1 MLSRAARQVPKRT
14 KKIHASAFYTNLAK
28 RTGPLRA
35 VKPDPT
41 TVGASTSGTKA
52 ILELEDG
59 SSWVGTS
66 FGYEGDTFHG
76 EVVFNTGMVGYTE
89 SLTDP
94 SYHGQFLISTYPLV
108 GNYGVPG
115 AAPKDEHGIPL
126 NMESDRIWAA
136 AFLAQDYTHAHSHWN
151 SEKSLSQWLV
161 EEKVPGIYGLDTRA
175 ITKRIRDKGA
185 MLARIRFDPDM
196 YGAAE
201 AGDATFENPNTRNL
215 IAEVSND
222 KVRVFG
228 EGNSV
233 KILAVDCGI
242 KNNMIRHL
250 CDRDCE
256 IKVVPWD
263 HDITKEPY
271 DGLFLSN
278 GPGDPEMAATTTEFV
293 RQIVS
298 GEAGVNPNHPIFGI
312 CMGNQLLGTAAGAK
326 TYKMPFGNRGQN
338 VPVLNLLTGACT
350 ITPQNHGYALDADAL
365 PDGWA
370 PLFVN
375 RNDGTNEG
383 IYHKEK
389 PFFSAQFHPES
400 RGGPTDTE
408 HFFDLFVKMSREKA
422 AFGSVGAYFQ
432 KISEKRVEKPPMP
445 KKVLMLGSGGLSIGQ
460 AGEFDYS
467 GSQAIKA
474 LKEEGIHTVLMNP
487 NIASVQTNLE
497 GEQQADTVYF
507 MPVTPEYVEKVIEK
521 ENVDGIVLSMG
532 GQTALNCGVEM
543 YEAGIFDKH
552 NVRVLGTQIEAI
564 MDTEDRD
571 RFSQKLSEIGESMA
585 PSLAVKSVEAA
596 LEAAETIGYPCM
608 IRSAYALGG
617 LGSGICI
624 NREVMKDM
632 AAKALAT
639 SPQILVEKSMLGW
652 KELEY
657 EVVRDCEDNC
667 ITVCNM
673 ENFDPL
679 GVHTGDSIVIA
690 PSQTLSNDEYHMLRE
705 VALKTVRHMG
715 IIGECNIQYALHPT
729 SKEYCI
735 IEINP
740 RLSRSS
746 ALASKATGYPLAF
759 VAAKLALGH
768 ELPDLRN
775 SVTETTTACFEP
787 SLDYVVCKVPRWD
800 LEKFDLVS
808 RSIGSAMKSVGEVM
822 AVGRTFEES
831 MQKALRMVD
840 GSVVGFDDH
849 GYVPESDE
857 ELEGRLINPSD
868 TRINAIAYALK
879 HGWSVQKI
887 HDLTDIDPW
896 YLHRLSGI
904 IEAGRRVEAV
914 GTLHGLK
921 KSDVK
926 RAKQL
931 GFSDAQIASRLQCGS
946 HEDDVRAVRRDEFG
960 IVPVVK
966 QIDTMAAEY
975 PAATNYLYMTYNGTE
990 HDLEPDQGSMV
1001 LGSGTYRIG
1010 SSVEFDWCSVSAI
1023 RTLRSVGRNTVVVN
1037 CNPET
1042 VSTDY
1047 DECDRLYFEELS
1059 KERVLDIYEREQC
1072 DNAIVSVGGQIP
1084 NGLAMPLHQ
1093 GGVNIIGTAPEMID
1107 GAEDRKQ
1114 FSDMCD
1120 RNGIDQPAW
1129 REMTSI
1135 EDAFSF
1141 AEDVGYPVLVR
1152 PSYVLSGAAMNVA
1165 YNAGELAVN
1174 LQAAEEVSADK
1185 PVVIT
1190 KFIEGGRE
1198 IDVDAVAK
1206 DGEVVVHAISEH
1218 VENAGIHSGDATLM
1232 LPAQTIPEEELAL
1245 VRQTVQ
1251 KVARALN
1258 ITGPYNMQLIAK
1270 GGEIKIIETNV
1281 RASRTFPF
1289 SSKTMG
1295 VDFIEC
1301 ATRAMIGEPIKD
1313 LPDGVKMNAD
1323 GSCPENLYPREYV
1336 GVKSPMFS
1344 FKRLLGADPTLGVE
1358 MSSTGEVACYGATKE
1373 EAFLK
1378 SMLATTFPMPKK
1390 SVLVSIQERLRDDF
1404 LPSVRKFKALGYE
1417 IFATEQTAAY
1427 LKENGIDTTELSWP
1441 DGENKTENIETFI
1454 RDGKIDL
1461 VLMFANTFSER
1472 VKTNYDI
1479 RRLAVDFGVPL
1490 LTNIQVAQ
1498 LLADSI
1504 EKHKACQ
1511 AKGVEFMECKTLRE
1525 YYDMEANSK

>member
-1 MLSRAARQVPKRT
+1 MSTCAPRQSHPKFAMLWKRWKT
-14 KKIHASAFYTNLAK
+14 SGRGWLN
-28 RTGPLRA
+28 A
-35 VKPDPT
+35 VTPEP
-41 TVGASTSGTKA
+41 STSGA
-52 ILELEDG
+52 IGGAHAVLELEDG
-59 SSWVGTS
+59 SRWVGTS
-66 FGYEGDTFHG
+66 FGYEGNVDG
-76 EVVFNTGMVGYTE
+76 EIVFNTGMVGYTE

-94 SYHGQFLISTYPLV
+94 SYHGQFLVSTYPLV
-108 GNYGVPG
+108 GNYGVPCHSK
-115 AAPKDEHGIPL
+115 KDNYGITI
-126 NMESDRIWAA
+126 NMESDKIWAK
-136 AFLAQDYTHAHSHWN
+136 AFIAQDYSHAHSHWDAD
-151 SEKSLSQWLV
+151 KSLSQWLV
-161 EEKVPGIYGLDTRA
+161 EHKVPGIYNIDTRA
-175 ITKRIRDKGA
+175 LTKRIRDKGA
-185 MLARIRFDPDM
+185 MLARITFDLDM
-196 YGAAE
+196 METGTLASAV
-201 AGDATFENPNTRNL
+201 GFDNPNERNL
-215 IAEVSND
+215 IAEVSRKD
-222 KVRVFG
+222 VRIYG
-228 EGNSV
+228 EGNPV

-242 KNNMIRHL
+242 KNNMLRHL
-250 CDRDCE
+250 CKRGCE
-256 IKVVPWD
+256 VKVVPWN

-278 GPGDPEMAATTTEFV
+278 GPGNPEMAAETTEFV
-293 RQIVS
+293 RQIIS
-298 GEAGVNPNHPIFGI
+298 GESGVNPEHPIFGI
-312 CMGNQLLGTAAGAK
+312 CMGNQLLGTAAGAQ

-338 VPVLNLLTGACT
+338 VPVLNVITGACT
-350 ITPQNHGYALDADAL
+350 ITPQNHGYALNVEQL

-383 IYHKEK
+383 VYHIEK

-408 HFFDLFVKMSREKA
+408 HFFDLFVKMSRERLN
-422 AFGSVGAYFQ
+422 FGSVGAYFE
-432 KISEKRVEKPPMP
+432 KLSELRVDKPEKP
-445 KKVLMLGSGGLSIGQ
+445 KKILMLGSGGLSIGQ

-474 LKEEGIHTVLMNP
+474 FKEEGVEVVLMNP
-487 NIASVQTNLE
+487 NIASVQTNLD
-497 GEQQADTVYF
+497 GDVQADIVYF
-507 MPVTPEYVEKVIEK
+507 MPVTPEYVEEVIKK
-521 ENVDGIVLSMG
+521 EQVDGIVLSMG

-543 YEAGIFDKH
+543 HNNGIFQKYK
-552 NVRVLGTQIEAI
+552 VRVLGTQIESI

-571 RFSQKLSEIGESMA
+571 RFSVKLNEIGEHMA
-585 PSLAVKSVEAA
+585 PSVAVDTVQDA
-596 LEAAETIGYPCM
+596 LEAAKVIGYPCM

-617 LGSGICI
+617 LGSGICADSKAM
-624 NREVMKDM
+624 EEM
-632 AAKALAT
+632 ASKALST

-657 EVVRDCEDNC
+657 EVVRDVADNC

-705 VALKTVRHMG
+705 TALKTVRHMG

-759 VAAKLALGH
+759 VAAKLSLGY

-775 SVTETTTACFEP
+775 NVTEITTACFEP
-787 SLDYVVCKVPRWD
+787 SLDYVVTKVPRWD
-800 LEKFDLVS
+800 LEKFDKVS

-831 MQKALRMVD
+831 IQKALRMVG
-840 GSVVGFDDH
+840 GSKGFD
-849 GYVPESDE
+849 VNNFMPKSEDE
-857 ELEGRLINPSD
+857 LTQLLVNPSD
-868 TRINAIAYALK
+868 TRVNAIAYALK
-879 HGWSVQKI
+879 QKWSVQKL
-887 HDLTDIDPW
+887 HELTNIDPW
-896 YLHRLSGI
+896 FLHRLDGI
-904 IEAGRRVEAV
+904 VKTGKRLEDANALNALR
-914 GTLHGLK
+914 
-921 KSDVK
+921 KSELK

-931 GFSDAQIASRLQCGS
+931 GFSDAQIASHVGCGAT
-946 HEDDVRAVRRDEFG
+946 EDDVRAVRIKQFG

-990 HDLEPDQGSMV
+990 NDLDPGQGSMV

-1023 RTLRSVGRNTVVVN
+1023 RTLRTLGRKTVVVN

-1059 KERVLDIYEREQC
+1059 KERVLDIYERENC
-1072 DNAIVSVGGQIP
+1072 DHAIVSVGGQIP
-1084 NGLAMPLHQ
+1084 NGLANPLHDC
-1093 GGVNIIGTAPEMID
+1093 GVNILGTTPEMID
-1107 GAEDRKQ
+1107 NAEDRKK

-1129 REMTSI
+1129 SEMTSI
-1135 EDAFSF
+1135 EDAFTF

-1165 YNAGELAVN
+1165 YTPGELAAN
-1174 LQAAEEVSADK
+1174 LSQASEVSADK
-1185 PVVIT
+1185 PVVIS

-1198 IDVDAVAK
+1198 IDVDAVALN
-1206 DGEVVVHAISEH
+1206 GRVLAHAVSEH
-1218 VENAGIHSGDATLM
+1218 VENAGVHSGDATLM
-1232 LPAQTIPEEELAL
+1232 LPTQSIPEDELER
-1245 VRQTVQ
+1245 VRDTVR
-1251 KVARALN
+1251 KVAVGLK
-1258 ITGPYNMQLIAK
+1258 ITGPFNMQLIAK
-1270 GGEIKIIETNV
+1270 DGKVKIIETNV
-1281 RASRTFPF
+1281 RASRSFPF
-1289 SSKTMG
+1289 SSKTTG

-1301 ATRAMIGEPIKD
+1301 ATRAMVGAPLMD
-1313 LPDGVKMNAD
+1313 LPVGVTLGAPGETAGKFPATF
-1323 GSCPENLYPREYV
+1323 V

-1358 MSSTGEVACYGATKE
+1358 MASTGEVACYGATKE

-1378 SMLATTFPMPKK
+1378 SMLATTLPMPKN
-1390 SVLVSIQERLRDDF
+1390 SVLVSIQAKLRDDF
-1404 LPSVRKFKALGYE
+1404 LPSVVKFQELGYT
-1417 IFATEQTAAY
+1417 IYATEQTATF
-1427 LKENGIDTTELSWP
+1427 LEENNIPVTKLDWP
-1441 DGENKTENIETFI
+1441 TSEEHTENVASYI
-1454 RDGKIDL
+1454 RDKKIDL

-1479 RRLAVDFGVPL
+1479 RRLAVDYGVPL

-1498 LLADSI
+1498 LLADAI
-1504 EKHKACQ
+1504 EKNQ
-1511 AKGVEFMECKTLRE
+1511 DMAKKGDNFMKIMTLRE
-1525 YYDMEANSK
+1525 YYEKEALEGLNRR